1 MHQNVYLMRTCAV
14 IFRTNFYLEASFRIY
29 FLLDGAISVGKKE
42 PSISTSHSISLL
54 KMWENCSYLVPVA
67 ICFRGNTYDTYRR
80 PDYTI
85 WWHDRCQC
93 QRWERFY
100 VTYLKRL
107 LKGCPLTLRTAA
119 SIMRVPWWWWEEG
132 ARVNAAQD
140 TAHRPIRRRVQTT
153 WTEFLAP
160 PPY

>member
-1 MHQNVYLMRTCAV
+1 MHQNVYLMRYLCHLAV
-14 IFRTNFYLEASFRIY
+14 IFRTNFYLEASFRVFRIN
-29 FLLDGAISVGKKE
+29 FLLDSAAISVGKKG
-42 PSISTSHSISLL
+42 PAISTSHSISQL
-54 KMWENCSYLVPVA
+54 KMCENCSYLVPVA

-140 TAHRPIRRRVQTT
+140 AAHQPIRGHS
-153 WTEFLAP
+153 
-160 PPY
+160 